1 MTKVNQDKAKNIAI
15 VVLGVIVFLFAGY
28 FVSENT
34 GDRSNDK
41 TPVDAASG
49 GTTDETA
56 SNPLLESGEVLPEGE
71 TREIPSIT
79 YSEMK
84 EAMENNEKRIIFL
97 GSATCGWCN
106 YQRPILEYVL
116 YQYPDVNVYYLD
128 VNALTN
134 DEYSDLTS
142 LHESLAGFGTP
153 TFIVFENGEVTSV
166 DQGARGISGL
176 ISLLTEYGFIS
187 ESE

>member
-1 MTKVNQDKAKNIAI
+1 MTKVNQDKAKNIAL

-41 TPVDAASG
+41 APVDTTSG
-49 GTTDETA
+49 GASDTS
-56 SNPLLESGEVLPEGE
+56 SNPLLEDGEVLPEEE

-79 YSEMK
+79 YSEMM

-97 GSATCGWCN
+97 GSSTCGWCN

-128 VNALTN
+128 VNVLTN
-134 DEYSDLTS
+134 DEYSELSS
-142 LHESLAGFGTP
+142 LHESLSGFGTP

-166 DQGARGISGL
+166 DEGARGTSGIISM
-176 ISLLTEYGFIS
+176 LTGYGFIS

>member
-1 MTKVNQDKAKNIAI
+1 MTKVNQDKAKNIAL

-41 TPVDAASG
+41 APVANTNMETSG
-49 GTTDETA
+49 SST
-56 SNPLLESGEVLPEGE
+56 NPLLAEGEVLPEE
-71 TREIPSIT
+71 EAREIPSIT

-128 VNALTN
+128 VNTLTN
-134 DEYSDLTS
+134 DEYSDLSS
-142 LHESLAGFGTP
+142 LHDSLAGFGTP
-153 TFIVFENGEVTSV
+153 TFVVFENGEVTSV
-166 DQGARGISGL
+166 DEGARGTSGIISM
-176 ISLLTEYGFIS
+176 LTGYGFIS

>member
-1 MTKVNQDKAKNIAI
+1 MTKVNQDKAKNIAL
-15 VVLGVIVFLFAGY
+15 VVLGVIVFLFAGQ
-28 FVSENT
+28 FVSENM

-41 TPVDAASG
+41 APVANTNTESSS
-49 GTTDETA
+49 T
-56 SNPLLESGEVLPEGE
+56 SSKPLLEDGEVLPEDE

-79 YSEMK
+79 YSEMM

-128 VNALTN
+128 VNSLSN
-134 DEYSDLTS
+134 DEYNELTS
-142 LHESLAGFGTP
+142 LHDSLAGFGTP

-166 DQGARGISGL
+166 DEGARGTSGIISM
-176 ISLLTEYGFIS
+176 LTQYGFIS

>member
-1 MTKVNQDKAKNIAI
+1 MTKVNQDKAKNIAL

-41 TPVDAASG
+41 APVANANMETSG
-49 GTTDETA
+49 SST
-56 SNPLLESGEVLPEGE
+56 NPLLAEGEVLPEE
-71 TREIPSIT
+71 EAREIPSIT

-97 GSATCGWCN
+97 GASTCSWCN

-128 VNALTN
+128 VNTLTN
-134 DEYSDLTS
+134 EEYNDLTS

-153 TFIVFENGEVTSV
+153 TFIVFENGKVTSV
-166 DQGARGISGL
+166 DEGARGTSGIISM
-176 ISLLTEYGFIS
+176 LTGYGFIS